1 MGMIA
6 NYQYLSNENLNE
18 MKHFNGEEDE
28 IFEEVEDWNEE
39 VEILLDIDK
48 MWDGLHFVLTGVGA
62 SNPIEDNPLSIGI
75 LGDLELVDDEDFFN
89 TYTSADN
96 LPQII
101 AAMEAVD
108 IKAKITATPFARLHE
123 NNIYPDIWDEENE
136 DEFEEIAE
144 ELAGHFQN
152 LLDFYRQC
160 AANQQNVVVVIA

>member
-1 MGMIA
+1 MGMYA
-6 NYQYLSNENLNE
+6 QYTACDDATLAQLKTLSVDDLIDTL
-18 MKHFNGEEDE
+18 DE
-28 IFEEVEDWNEE
+28 AES
-39 VEILLDIDK
+39 LPGTDIDK
-48 MWDGLHFVLTGVGA
+48 MWDGLHFVLTGVSA
-62 SNPIEDNPLSIGI
+62 SNPIEDNLLSIAI

-89 TYTSADN
+89 TYTSADK

-144 ELAGHFQN
+144 DLAEHFQN

-160 AANQQNVVVVIA
+160 AANQQNIVVVIA

>member
-1 MGMIA
+1 MGMYA
-6 NYQYLSNENLNE
+6 QYTACDDATLAQLKTLSADDLIDTLDEA
-18 MKHFNGEEDE
+18 EEAE
-28 IFEEVEDWNEE
+28 S
-39 VEILLDIDK
+39 LPSTDIDK

-89 TYTSADN
+89 TYTSADK

-108 IKAKITATPFARLHE
+108 IKAKIAATPFARLHQ

-144 ELAGHFQN
+144 ELAEHFQN